1 MTTDGRCPVCNRPID
16 VVRTSSP
23 DDGSRAKST
32 GHAPTLGE
40 LSKMS
45 GEKAPWHF
53 KLLMA
58 MLVAYLAWRVIA
70 VFVD

>member
-1 MTTDGRCPVCNRPID
+1 MTPEGNCPSCGRAID
-16 VVRTSSP
+16 TASTGAS
-23 DDGSRAKST
+23 SRA
-32 GHAPTLGE
+32 GGALRPRDAPTLSQ

-58 MLVAYLAWRVIA
+58 MLVAYLVWRIVA
-70 VFVD
+70 PFVD